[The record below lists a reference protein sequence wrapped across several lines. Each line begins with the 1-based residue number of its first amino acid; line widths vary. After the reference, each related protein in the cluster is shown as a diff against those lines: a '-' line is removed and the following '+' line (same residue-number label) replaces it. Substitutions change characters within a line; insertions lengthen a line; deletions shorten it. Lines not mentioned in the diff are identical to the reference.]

1 MKGDLQAGRF
11 DARGLS
17 IVERAI
23 STRDIRPAL
32 MGIQLEAM
40 PGELRLAGY
49 DLEMR
54 IEYVILRRLAAPLQL
69 LGGKAPHRPLPAVCP
84 TEWWS

>member
-1 MKGDLQAGRF
+1 MKVICRQDDLM
-11 DARGLS
+11 RGVS
-17 IVERAI
+17 IVERAV

-40 PGELRLAGY
+40 PGELRLAGC

-54 IEYVILRRLAAPLQL
+54 IEYVIPAETSRE
-69 LGGKAPHRPLPAVCP
+69 GKALVEGATFRPLPAVCP